1 MAVPGFPLPS
11 AKYRQRRGSHF
22 LRPGLPN
29 SPFCPVRLHP
39 PAPLAATVPR
49 LLKPYRKADARGLRT
64 AVHVHTR
71 NDETLTRRVMHGK
84 RTDGEERPMNTSTKT
99 AIPMIEAKS
108 AKGPPSSERPQERDP
123 GEFLP
128 WLPCTLALDLPV
140 VKFTVGDLLSL
151 TNGSI
156 VETAYHQSSD
166 LPLRVNGQL
175 VGWTEFE
182 VVGERLAVR
191 LTDLS

>member
-1 MAVPGFPLPS
+1 
-11 AKYRQRRGSHF
+11 
-22 LRPGLPN
+22 
-29 SPFCPVRLHP
+29 
-39 PAPLAATVPR
+39 
-49 LLKPYRKADARGLRT
+49 
-64 AVHVHTR
+64 
-71 NDETLTRRVMHGK
+71 
-84 RTDGEERPMNTSTKT
+84 MNTSMKT
-99 AIPMIEAKS
+99 VAPVIEAKS
-108 AKGPPSSERPQERDP
+108 AKVPPLPEKPHEQDP
-123 GEFLP
+123 AEFLP

-151 TNGSI
+151 TKGSI

>member
-1 MAVPGFPLPS
+1 
-11 AKYRQRRGSHF
+11 
-22 LRPGLPN
+22 
-29 SPFCPVRLHP
+29 
-39 PAPLAATVPR
+39 
-49 LLKPYRKADARGLRT
+49 
-64 AVHVHTR
+64 
-71 NDETLTRRVMHGK
+71 
-84 RTDGEERPMNTSTKT
+84 MNTATTPAIST
-99 AIPMIEAKS
+99 IEAKPV
-108 AKGPPSSERPQERDP
+108 KGPHLVEKPQDLDPSESI
-123 GEFLP
+123 P

-140 VKFTVGDLLSL
+140 VRFTVGDLLGL
-151 TNGSI
+151 AVGSI